1 MAVENIEL
9 VDRDYKN
16 CSKKAMPRQIK
27 TRRTSFANIVERFR
41 KFRIGMLERKMER
54 IVDKTLSKDFKE
66 KNISKKL
73 MASSTKL
80 AKIEAKIRVLSREE
94 VPSKFVKSRA
104 IKLRDYMMENT
115 ARTADGLYYVDL
127 DDDDVL
133 NFAINGEA
141 GLNNPVN
148 VDVADAPQED
158 SDDEKIDLSSETIDR
173 DSLTDSINNGFNS
186 LENSPELGKDAIDKD
201 SLTNSINSEL
211 NGLDNGDELE
221 EDAINSDSISGVVN
235 NSLDDVQDN
244 KSVDSVVTPEVSDN
258 TDNSAVKETV
268 DDSNSESIDVVIPEI
283 NTTDSGNDTIIIDDI
298 NKESVENVI
307 NGALSDIKDTPVE
320 DNTDEA
326 TTFVSPEEVSKV
338 VNSSNEDDD
347 AAVKEVK
354 VADDSDLV
362 TDNSVEFVP
371 DTSEKVSSDQIKG
384 YMDKAFERVTNSE
397 ASAVRADRFDENGDI
412 RFKYHYTPM
421 SDEEIEESRRKLN
434 SLKDYKP
441 PRTDIVD
448 ISDIFVPVDTSISI
462 EPIKEEKREVP
473 LVVEPRSSEVDIK
486 DEITD
491 YTFDTEETKVE
502 DSSVISEDD
511 AVIDAG
517 SRQAKISEY
526 SRLKE
531 RILELR
537 ERRNSV
543 DKDRMEAQT
552 SAKQIALKAEETKEK
567 VAQSEAVLED
577 KVKQMEIYCAGLE
590 KDCEETEKETNK
602 LQDDIKN
609 NTTFIEAQEEQFDKN
624 TRLIDEIDQLIGAEA
639 SDENTH
645 SRGK

>member
-9 VDRDYKN
+9 VDRDYKS

-27 TRRTSFANIVERFR
+27 TRRTSFANIAERFR

-66 KNISKKL
+66 KSISKKL

-80 AKIEAKIRVLSREE
+80 AKLEAKIRVLSREE

-104 IKLRDYMMENT
+104 IKLRDYMMKNT

-133 NFAINGEA
+133 NFAINGEI

-148 VDVADAPQED
+148 VEPADAPQED
-158 SDDEKIDLSSETIDR
+158 SDDEKIDLSSEAIDK
-173 DSLTDSINNGFNS
+173 DSLTNSINNGFNS
-186 LENSPELGKDAIDKD
+186 LENSPELVKYAIDKD

-211 NGLDNGDELE
+211 NGLNNDNELE
-221 EDAINSDSISGVVN
+221 EDAINGDSISSAVN

-244 KSVDSVVTPEVSDN
+244 KSVNGIVTPEVNDN

-298 NKESVENVI
+298 NRESVENVI
-307 NGALSDIKDTPVE
+307 SDALSDTKDNAVE
-320 DNTDEA
+320 ENEDEA
-326 TTFVSPEEVSKV
+326 TTFVSPEEVSEV
-338 VNSSNEDDD
+338 VNSTNDD
-347 AAVKEVK
+347 AVEDVK
-354 VADDSDLV
+354 VSDDLDLSDN
-362 TDNSVEFVP
+362 NSVEFVP
-371 DTSEKVSSDQIKG
+371 EKVSSERIKG
-384 YMDKAFERVTNSE
+384 YMDKAFERVSNSE
-397 ASAVRADRFDENGDI
+397 ASAVRANKFDENGDI

-434 SLKDYKP
+434 ALKDYKP
-441 PRTDIVD
+441 PKTDIFD

-462 EPIKEEKREVP
+462 EPVEEEKREVP
-473 LVVEPRSSEVDIK
+473 IIVEPRSDEVIDK
-486 DEITD
+486 EEITD
-491 YTFDTEETKVE
+491 YTFDTEEDKV
-502 DSSVISEDD
+502 DTTSVVSEDD

-526 SRLKE
+526 SKLKE

-552 SAKQIALKAEETKEK
+552 SAKQIALKAEKTKEK
-567 VAQSEAVLED
+567 VAQSEAALED

-609 NTTFIEAQEEQFDKN
+609 STTFIEAQEKQFDKN
-624 TRLIDEIDQLIGAEA
+624 TRLIDEIDQLIGADVV
-639 SDENTH
+639 DENTH